1 MEHITREE
9 AYDLLKKYNKDPF
22 HIQHALTVEAVMK
35 WYTEELG
42 FGADAEYWGIVGLLH
57 DIDFELYP
65 EEHCIKAPEL
75 LREGGVGEDIIH
87 GVVSHGYGITVDVAP
102 EHEMEKVLFAADEL
116 TGLIWAAALMRPS
129 KSTKDMELKSLKK
142 KYKSKGFAAGCSR
155 EVIERGAEQLG
166 WELDKLLTMT
176 LEAMKATEDEINA
189 DIDRLISL
197 KLEIMNTI
205 WQVTDENAQMVLE
218 RRYHRFKSWEDIAA
232 DMRVSIRWVH
242 KIHAKALDDVEKIL
256 EKRQQSASEF
266 T

>member
-35 WYTEELG
+35 WYAEELG

-116 TGLIWAAALMRPS
+116 TGLIWAAAKMRPS
-129 KSTKDMELKSLKK
+129 KSTKDMEVSSLKK
-142 KYKSKGFAAGCSR
+142 KFKDKKFAAGCSR
-155 EVIERGAEQLG
+155 DVITKGAGNLG
-166 WELDKLLTMT
+166 WELPKLMEMT
-176 LEAMKATEDEINA
+176 ILAMRSCEDSVAEEMKKMGLA
-189 DIDRLISL
+189 
-197 KLEIMNTI
+197 E
-205 WQVTDENAQMVLE
+205 
-218 RRYHRFKSWEDIAA
+218 
-232 DMRVSIRWVH
+232 
-242 KIHAKALDDVEKIL
+242 
-256 EKRQQSASEF
+256 
-266 T
+266 